1 LVFPSPYNF
10 ENESDYPMLLKTY
23 AKIYLVF
30 VYIIGL
36 FLFIIKSNFATQ
48 SLEDWVFVYMLS
60 ASVLLLSYFSIHL
73 PPKDNSFSMD
83 SAIYLA
89 VMFLYG
95 IDVTM
100 NVLFI
105 SILIECLYKRK
116 MAWWK
121 HLFNFSMYS
130 IMIVGAY
137 YSFLLLG
144 GRTGEVD
151 TYSLLP
157 YMISLVIYFSLNIVL
172 MFVFFFISGQ
182 IFKGTFDMGVFKEAC
197 VSYSVTLLLSLVLAI
212 LLNEKQIFGLFLFA
226 VLVIILSVVFRK
238 FLYLYQEVSE
248 KANKDYLTGLYN
260 HGFFKEMLNEHF
272 HDAKKLKQLFTL
284 ALLDLDDFKKYN
296 DRNGHLQGDKLLQ
309 FFGELLRKAVD
320 GTDFVAARYGGEEF
334 AILMPNTTKE
344 EAHAFLDR
352 LRKQVNDTYFSGVE
366 HIPYRCLS
374 FSCGI
379 AEMEKGM
386 YDSGELIHK
395 ADQALYYAK
404 AQGKNNVQIYS
415 EHNICLDEIK
425 FKQDLDTLEQQVKF
439 FLSKDVYT
447 YRHSKRVFKYAS
459 EFSQMLDL
467 TDHEKQTLIL
477 GALIHDIGKI
487 EVPRDIL
494 NKEGKLAPHEWEIV
508 KKHVTWGKE
517 ILAAE
522 KGFDDLIPLVEL
534 HHERYDGKGYPYGLK
549 GEEIPKLARI
559 LCVIDSF
566 DAMTTERPYQRTKT
580 FEEAVSEIRRCA
592 GTQFDPFYAKL
603 FTEFIQEKYLSHVP
617 EQAEKYHD
625 YQAVQ

>member
-1 LVFPSPYNF
+1 
-10 ENESDYPMLLKTY
+10 MLLKTY

-212 LLNEKQIFGLFLFA
+212 LLNEKQIFGLFLFT

-272 HDAKKLKQLFTL
+272 LDAKKLKQLFAL

-309 FFGELLRKAVD
+309 FFGELLKKAVD

-386 YDSGELIHK
+386 YDSDELIHK

-494 NKEGKLAPHEWEIV
+494 NKEGKLEKHEWEIV

-517 ILAAE
+517 IIASE
-522 KGFDDLIPLVEL
+522 KQFDDLIPLVEL

-559 LCVIDSF
+559 LCIIDSF

-580 FEEAVSEIRRCA
+580 FEEAIAEIERCA
-592 GTQFDPFYAKL
+592 GTQFDPLYAKM
-603 FTEFIQEKYLSHVP
+603 FIEFIQTNYLPHLQ
-617 EQAEKYHD
+617 EQTPS
-625 YQAVQ
+625 

>member
-1 LVFPSPYNF
+1 MRVIYMFFSTKN
-10 ENESDYPMLLKTY
+10 Y
-23 AKIYLVF
+23 AKLYLV
-30 VYIIGL
+30 IICLIG
-36 FLFIIKSNFATQ
+36 FIMFIWEVNFRAQ
-48 SLEDWVFVYMLS
+48 SLEDWVLIYVLS
-60 ASVLLLSYFSIHL
+60 GSVVLLNKFLIHL

-89 VMFLYG
+89 SMFLYG
-95 IDVTM
+95 IDLSMV
-100 NVLFI
+100 VLLI
-105 SILIECLYKRK
+105 SSAVELICKRR

-121 HLFNFSMYS
+121 HVFNFSMYCL
-130 IMIVGAY
+130 MLVGAY
-137 YSFLLLG
+137 YSFILFG
-144 GRTGEVD
+144 GEIYKLN
-151 TYSLLP
+151 TYNLFP
-157 YMISLVIYFSLNIVL
+157 YMISLIVYFSLNIAL
-172 MFVFFFISGQ
+172 MFIFFFISGQ
-182 IFKGTFDMGVFKEAC
+182 IFKGTLNVGVLLES
-197 VSYSVTLLLSLVLAI
+197 VISYFVTLLLSLVLAI
-212 LLNEKQIFGLFLFA
+212 LLKEQRYFGVFLFT
-226 VLVIILSVVFRK
+226 VLVVLLSFVFRK
-238 FLYLYQEVSE
+238 FLYLYREVSE
-248 KANKDYLTGLYN
+248 RANKDHLTGLYN
-260 HGFFKEMLNEHF
+260 HGYFKEMLNEQF
-272 HDAKKLKQLFTL
+272 HDAKKLKQPFTL

-309 FFGELLRKAVD
+309 FFGELLKKAVD

-379 AEMEKGM
+379 AEMEKEI

-494 NKEGKLAPHEWEIV
+494 NKEGKLEKHEWEIV

-517 ILAAE
+517 IIAAE
-522 KGFDDLIPLVEL
+522 KQFDDLIPLVEL

-580 FEEAVSEIRRCA
+580 FEEAIAEIERCA
-592 GTQFDPFYAKL
+592 GTQFDPLYAKM
-603 FTEFIQEKYLSHVP
+603 FTEFIQTNYLPRLQV
-617 EQAEKYHD
+617 QAPS
-625 YQAVQ
+625 

>member
-1 LVFPSPYNF
+1 
-10 ENESDYPMLLKTY
+10 MILKPY
-23 AKIYLVF
+23 AKIYF
-30 VYIIGL
+30 TIISIIGL
-36 FLFIIKSNFATQ
+36 VVFLLKSNFTTQ
-48 SLEDWVFVYMLS
+48 SLEDWVFIYMLS
-60 ASVLLLSYFSIHL
+60 ASVLLLSYFSINL

-95 IDVTM
+95 IDLAL

-105 SILIECLYKRK
+105 SILIEFLYKRK
-116 MAWWK
+116 MLWWK

-130 IMIVGAY
+130 TMIVGAY
-137 YSFLLLG
+137 YSFHLFG
-144 GRTGEVD
+144 GRIGEIN
-151 TYSLLP
+151 TYNLLP
-157 YMISLVIYFSLNIVL
+157 YMISLVVYFSINIFLMFLFFIVL
-172 MFVFFFISGQ
+172 DR
-182 IFKGTFDMGVFKEAC
+182 IFKGTLNIGVLKEAC

-212 LLNEKQIFGLFLFA
+212 LLNEQRYFGLFLFT
-226 VLVIILSVVFRK
+226 VLVVILSVAFRK
-238 FLYLYQEVSE
+238 SLYLYQKVSE
-248 KANKDYLTGLYN
+248 RANKDHLTGLYN
-260 HGFFKEMLNEHF
+260 HGFFKEMLYEQFN
-272 HDAKKLKQLFTL
+272 DAKKLKQSFSI

-309 FFGELLRKAVD
+309 FFGNLLQTEIEGKNYM
-320 GTDFVAARYGGEEF
+320 AARYGGEEF

-379 AEMEKGM
+379 AEMEKEI

-494 NKEGKLAPHEWEIV
+494 NKEGKLEKHEWEIV

-517 ILAAE
+517 IIAAE
-522 KGFDDLIPLVEL
+522 KQFDDLIPLVEL

-580 FEEAVSEIRRCA
+580 FEEAIAEIERCA
-592 GTQFDPFYAKL
+592 GTQFDPVYAKM
-603 FTEFIQEKYLSHVP
+603 FIEFIQTNYLPHLQV
-617 EQAEKYHD
+617 QAPS
-625 YQAVQ
+625 